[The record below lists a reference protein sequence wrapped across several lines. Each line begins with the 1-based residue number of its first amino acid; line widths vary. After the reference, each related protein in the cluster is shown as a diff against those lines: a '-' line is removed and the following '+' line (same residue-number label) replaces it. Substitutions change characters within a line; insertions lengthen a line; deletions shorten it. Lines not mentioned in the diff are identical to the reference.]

1 MRARCGQ
8 GLAHS
13 RGPIRA
19 LHDRWLCSVTA
30 FQDDTH
36 CTYMYGATHCHMI
49 NIIRITVLSTS
60 KDSTVRRIQ
69 R

>member
-13 RGPIRA
+13 RGPVRA
-19 LHDRWLCSVTA
+19 LYDRWLCSVTA
-30 FQDDTH
+30 FQDDTQSAY
-36 CTYMYGATHCHMI
+36 TYIAKKCHMI
-49 NIIRITVLSTS
+49 NKIRITVLSTS